1 MKDCRRI
8 PVTTGDMMHVHGA
21 FGEKVDYTVRLT
33 VRLADEID
41 GDLLLKALE
50 KTQLRYPYFSRELRA
65 AEDAFYYAENHRS
78 IALLHTDERVS
89 LFSEETN
96 FQPWAVAYFEDR
108 IHLDFF
114 HGITDGTGMYQVLAT
129 LLGYYCKARYGTEID
144 PGIPMLETP
153 ISEAETLDPQDTIE
167 VPESKLPPAAAF
179 QPAFTLETD
188 GGLTPSGPTIW
199 DLEIPEAT
207 LIRYS
212 SANDA
217 SPGTLI
223 SLLMAHAIADLYP
236 ERSKDIISAYVIN
249 ARPMLGAEL
258 THHNCLG
265 MALLNYD
272 SRVEAMPFD
281 RQCTVYRGKTFIQSD
296 ADRVRRDTAM
306 NAVQIRAA
314 AESLKT
320 LEEKKHA
327 FGQAFSGGE
336 GFVSFLV
343 SYTGKWKHPNVGDY
357 VREFWTHPPNTFSL
371 MVEIAAVN
379 GKIFLSVQQRFLED
393 TVRESFLRQLEKRG
407 IPYAVKREMPSD
419 IARIQEPIIA
429 PDEME

>member
-1 MKDCRRI
+1 MKDFKRI
-8 PVTTGDMMHVHGA
+8 HVTTGDMMHVHGA
-21 FGEKVDYTVRLT
+21 FGEKVDYAVRLT
-33 VRLADEID
+33 VRLTDEID
-41 GDLLLKALE
+41 GGLLRAALE
-50 KTQLRYPYFSRELRA
+50 KTQQRYPYFSRRLRA
-65 AEDAFYYAENHRS
+65 AEDGFYYEENDRP
-78 IALLHTDERVS
+78 IALLHMDDRTQ
-89 LFSEETN
+89 LCSEETH
-96 FQPWAVAYFEDR
+96 FHPWAVAWFEDR

-114 HGITDGTGMYQVLAT
+114 HGITDGTGMYRVLAT
-129 LLGYYCKARYGTEID
+129 LLGYYCQARYGTEMD
-144 PGIPMLETP
+144 PGIPTLETP

-167 VPESKLPPAAAF
+167 VPEVKLPPAAPF

-188 GGLTPSGPTIW
+188 GRLTPSGPTIW
-199 DLEIPEAT
+199 DLEIPEAP

-212 SANDA
+212 SDNDA

-265 MALLNYD
+265 MALLSYD

-320 LEEKKHA
+320 LEEKKQA

-343 SYTGKWKHPNVGDY
+343 SYTGKWKHPSVGGY

-379 GKIFLSVQQRFLED
+379 GKIFLSIQQRFRED

-407 IPYAVKREMPSD
+407 IPYELKRVMPSD
-419 IARIQEPIIA
+419 IARIPEPKL
-429 PDEME
+429 ELK